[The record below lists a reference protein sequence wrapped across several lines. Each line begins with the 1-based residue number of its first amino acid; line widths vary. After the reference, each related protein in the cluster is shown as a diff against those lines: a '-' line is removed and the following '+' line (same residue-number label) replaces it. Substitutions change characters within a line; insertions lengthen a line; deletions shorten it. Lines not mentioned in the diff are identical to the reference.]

1 MMFIMFVCLPFYA
14 FHIFGKP
21 SGMISGGTNAV
32 MTCFLLGGIYLQY
45 IDSQLVSEDSPIL
58 KEKVSKL
65 GVINTCADEN
75 SDVDLPLYQSEL
87 NKTAIDMS
95 GYIFIQIYIVL
106 ISCAFMCF
114 KSVLS
119 PEKFEMASSV
129 RPVLDSEFATTEFN
143 ENYHSN
149 D

>member
-1 MMFIMFVCLPFYA
+1 MMFIMFVCLPFYT
-14 FHIFGKP
+14 FFIFGKP

-45 IDSQLVSEDSPIL
+45 LDSQLVSEDSPIL

-129 RPVLDSEFATTEFN
+129 RPVLDTEFATTEFN